1 MGQLLADFDGGKL
14 TGDVGAPDGLSA
26 LPVQRGATPLTW
38 EQWQN
43 IEAEERSR
51 GAETGRRRMK
61 FVDIAEM
68 LAAAL

>member
-1 MGQLLADFDGGKL
+1 
-14 TGDVGAPDGLSA
+14 
-26 LPVQRGATPLTW
+26 VQRGATPLTW